1 MKTKVKRNPIE
12 KLEKSLPPES
22 VTRAKHKAEQMLF
35 QINLADLRKQVGLRQ
50 EDITNFSQSGLSKLE
65 SRKDMKISTL
75 IDYLDSLGMDLEIK
89 AKVRQKK
96 DSKSKKEFI
105 LLKAS

>member
-1 MKTKVKRNPIE
+1 MKAKVKRNPI
-12 KLEKSLPPES
+12 KSIEKSLSPGS
-22 VTRAKHKAEQMLF
+22 IARAKHKAEQMLF
-35 QINLADLRKQVGLRQ
+35 QINLAELRKQVGLRQ

-89 AKVRQKK
+89 AKLRKK
-96 DSKSKKEFI
+96 DDKKTKKEFI

>member
-1 MKTKVKRNPIE
+1 MKAKEKRNPIE
-12 KLEKSLPPES
+12 NLEKSLSSES
-22 VTRAKHKAEQMLF
+22 VARAKHKAEKMLF
-35 QINLADLRKQVGLRQ
+35 QINLAELRKQVGLRQ
-50 EDITNFSQSGLSKLE
+50 EDISSFSQSGLSKLE

-89 AKVRQKK
+89 ARVRSKK
-96 DSKSKKEFI
+96 DGKSKKEFV

>member
-1 MKTKVKRNPIE
+1 MKAKVKRNPIE
-12 KLEKSLPPES
+12 NLEKSLPSES
-22 VTRAKHKAEQMLF
+22 VASAKHKAEQMLF

-50 EDITNFSQSGLSKLE
+50 EDIINFSQSGLSKLE

-89 AKVRQKK
+89 AKVRNKK
-96 DSKSKKEFI
+96 DGKSKKEFV

>member
-1 MKTKVKRNPIE
+1 MKAKVKRNPIE
-12 KLEKSLPPES
+12 SIEKSLSPES
-22 VTRAKHKAEQMLF
+22 IARAKHKAEQMLF
-35 QINLADLRKQVGLRQ
+35 QINLAELRKQVGLRQ

-89 AKVRQKK
+89 AKLRKK
-96 DSKSKKEFI
+96 DDKKTKKEFI

>member
-1 MKTKVKRNPIE
+1 MKIKVKRNPIE
-12 KLEKSLPPES
+12 NLEKLLSPES
-22 VTRAKHKAEQMLF
+22 ITRAKNKAEKMLF

-89 AKVRQKK
+89 AKVRRKK
-96 DSKSKKEFI
+96 DGKSKKEYI